1 MKIGFLKIRAEKF
14 FNNAKKLLEEKDY
27 EISAFCFEQAAQLL
41 LKHYLFIKLKDFPK
55 THSLTQ
61 LLKYLGKAYQ
71 KEKVIEKFINEN
83 IAPIADLEEAYVASR
98 YLPREFY
105 KLQVEEMKRFTE
117 KLIDFLK
124 KL

>member
-1 MKIGFLKIRAEKF
+1 MRVGFLKIRAEKF

-27 EISAFCFEQAAQLL
+27 EISAFCFEQSAQLL
-41 LKHYLFIKLKDFPK
+41 LKHYLFVKLKDFPK
-55 THSLTQ
+55 IHSLTK

-83 IAPIADLEEAYVASR
+83 IAPIADLEEAYISSR

-105 KLQVEEMKRFTE
+105 KPQVEEMERFTE